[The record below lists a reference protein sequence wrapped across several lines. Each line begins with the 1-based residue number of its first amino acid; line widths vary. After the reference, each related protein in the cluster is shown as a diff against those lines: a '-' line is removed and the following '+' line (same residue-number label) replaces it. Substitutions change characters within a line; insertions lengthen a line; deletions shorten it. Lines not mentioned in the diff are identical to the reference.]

1 MIHKMI
7 HKMINKRIYKM
18 IYKMIYIMIYKM
30 IDKMIYEIIYKMI
43 FKIVYKIIHKTIF
56 RLIYKMICRINKLC
70 NASGHIPY
78 TEWECSSDSC
88 RSLMLN
94 HTTDEFYTRP
104 TICGSSLIPH
114 RDFEWTAYR
123 TSYAVQWGL
132 ICEIEYKG
140 RNLISLFFVGAF
152 FGVLAGTLLF
162 DNIGRRTV
170 TLIALFVTFI
180 ATLSNA
186 FINSYNVM
194 LALRVIQGFGSFTVL
209 SGVQLLIIE
218 FTPTNLR
225 NLGTIII
232 SSYWTLGTFT
242 VTGMGYLLRKWDHMF
257 LGVASINFL
266 AIIPIL
272 ILPESPRF
280 QLIKGKEKEAKVTF
294 RRIAKI
300 FNSPIDLEKLQLDYE
315 AYQHN
320 YLDQLKDF
328 IKYPAMA
335 KNSVLLFF
343 CYMILAGISY
353 GLMYGWGSL
362 GVDVYASILLSS
374 LIGFTATVSGYKYF
388 VTEKL
393 GRRKALIV
401 NFTAVVLCFLLAIP
415 TVNLPKG
422 WSLTQ
427 IMFLLA
433 QPFMSS
439 LWTGLFLLTAE
450 LSPTSHRGMIV
461 CLNSSA
467 SRIGAFIGPYISL
480 LYNEFDTP
488 VVVALLTIGPIVAI
502 GLAWFCQDSTDKPI
516 PSTPEEVG
524 NLKEIGEGCE
534 PDISTC

>member
-1 MIHKMI
+1 MS
-7 HKMINKRIYKM
+7 
-18 IYKMIYIMIYKM
+18 
-30 IDKMIYEIIYKMI
+30 
-43 FKIVYKIIHKTIF
+43 F
-56 RLIYKMICRINKLC
+56 
-70 NASGHIPY
+70 
-78 TEWECSSDSC
+78 
-88 RSLMLN
+88 
-94 HTTDEFYTRP
+94 
-104 TICGSSLIPH
+104 
-114 RDFEWTAYR
+114 
-123 TSYAVQWGL
+123 
-132 ICEIEYKG
+132 
-140 RNLISLFFVGAF
+140 FFVGAF
-152 FGVLAGTLLF
+152 FGVFLGTLLF

-194 LALRVIQGFGSFTVL
+194 LALRVVQGFGTFTVL
-209 SGVQLLIIE
+209 SGVQLLTIE

-225 NLGTIII
+225 NLATVIL
-232 SSYWTLGTFT
+232 SSYWTFGTFII
-242 VTGMGYLLRKWDHMF
+242 TGMCYLLQKWDHMF
-257 LGVASINFL
+257 LGAAVIVFVAT
-266 AIIPIL
+266 IPIL

-315 AYQHN
+315 VYQDN
-320 YLDQLKDF
+320 YLGQLKDF
-328 IKYPAMA
+328 IKFPTMA

-343 CYMILAGISY
+343 CYMILAGTSY

-374 LIGFTATVSGYKYF
+374 LIGFAATVSGYKYF

-401 NFTAVVLCFLLAIP
+401 NFAAVVLCFLLAIP

-422 WSLTQ
+422 WTLTQ
-427 IMFLLA
+427 IMLLLA

-450 LSPTSHRGMIV
+450 LTPTSHRGMII
-461 CLNSSA
+461 CLSSA
-467 SRIGAFIGPYISL
+467 AARIGAFIGPYISL

-502 GLAWFCQDSTDKPI
+502 GLTWFCQDSTGKPI

-524 NLKEIGEGCE
+524 NLEEVGEC
-534 PDISTC
+534 